1 MQTAA
6 LEVPLTG
13 SESLLSWPAG
23 ASLFHEGEEP
33 LGVYVLRSGE
43 VELSFATRQ
52 GKTRSLRVA
61 RSGQILGISAVVM
74 HRAHECTAIARTRS
88 EVAFISRE
96 AFLRSLEET
105 PSLWFGV
112 LHILSGDVN
121 AAYDT
126 MRSMAHR

>member
-6 LEVPLTG
+6 IEVPLTG

-23 ASLFHEGEEP
+23 APLFHEGEEP

-43 VELSFATRQ
+43 VDLLFATCQ
-52 GKTRSLRVA
+52 GEKRPLRAA
-61 RSGQILGISAVVM
+61 RSGQILGLSVVVM
-74 HRAHECTAIARTRS
+74 HRTHECTAVARTRC
-88 EVAFISRE
+88 EADFISRE
-96 AFLRSLEET
+96 AFLQSLEEQ

-112 LHILSGDVN
+112 LHILSGEVN